1 MSSMAKQCFLFIR
14 LWRGFARRVRTL
26 YYRMVL
32 GGLGARSEVTSNVF
46 ITHPYN
52 VFIGDYVVINEY
64 AILQAHPEAHIK
76 IGNRVR
82 ISYGASIL
90 TASLDSSNQW
100 YGPKQR
106 IRRHKA
112 QSVVIEDD
120 VWIAAKAIVLPGI
133 RVGTGAVVAAGAVV
147 THDVEPNTVVAGIP
161 AKPIRN
167 LKSKNNS

>member
-32 GGLGARSEVTSNVF
+32 GGLGARGVITSKVF
-46 ITHPYN
+46 IEHPYN
-52 VFIGDYVVINEY
+52 IFIGDHVVINEY

-76 IGNRVR
+76 IGNRVH
-82 ISYGASIL
+82 ISYGVLIL
-90 TASLDSSNQW
+90 TASLALQNEFYCDEHEA
-100 YGPKQR
+100 K
-106 IRRHKA
+106 
-112 QSVVIEDD
+112 SVVIEDD

-167 LKSKNNS
+167 LKSKNDS

>member
-1 MSSMAKQCFLFIR
+1 MSSIAKQCFIFIR
-14 LWRGFARRVRTL
+14 LWQGFVHRIRRL

-32 GGLGARSEVTSNVF
+32 GSLGPVCDIASKVF

-52 VFIGDYVVINEY
+52 IFIGDYVVINEY

-90 TASLDSSNQW
+90 TTSLDSSNQW

-112 QSVVIEDD
+112 QSVVIEDN

-133 RVGTGAVVAAGAVV
+133 RIGTGTVVAAGAVV